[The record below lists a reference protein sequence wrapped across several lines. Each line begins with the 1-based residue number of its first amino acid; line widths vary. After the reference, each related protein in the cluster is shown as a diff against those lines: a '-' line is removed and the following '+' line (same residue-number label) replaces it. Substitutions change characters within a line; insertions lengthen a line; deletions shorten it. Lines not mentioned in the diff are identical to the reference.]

1 MFPRR
6 DFLSAAAASSLATI
20 AARQTLANQTEQAK
34 LPTVRIGM
42 MGLNRGAAIATEF
55 AKLPNVEVT
64 ILCDADRGRAESFQ
78 RALYQ
83 QSEVKTKVTTDFRDI
98 LKDDSIDALV
108 CAAPNHWH
116 GLATI
121 LACKAGKH
129 VYVEK
134 PCSHNP
140 LEGELMIAA
149 AQKYERCVQMG
160 TQRRSGPVVREA
172 IQKLHDG
179 AIGPVHLSRSYYNN
193 VRGPIGRGKPATPP
207 AGLDYDLWQGPA
219 PHREFR
225 DNILHYN
232 WHWFWHWGGGE
243 LANNG
248 VHSLDIA
255 RWGLQADF
263 PVRAISLGG
272 RYWYDD
278 DQETPDT
285 QTAVFEF
292 PNEKQIMWGSTSCN
306 KHDVNPF
313 LVFYGEKGSMELD
326 ANGAHR
332 IFDRNEK
339 MVEDVKGGSDG
350 LAEHLTNFVTAIR
363 SNDPSLLN
371 QPITSGHR
379 STLLCHLGNIALRS
393 GRTVNC
399 DSQSGHILNDTQQQA
414 LWQREYEPAW
424 RDAILNV

>member
-1 MFPRR
+1 MIPRR
-6 DFLSAAAASSLATI
+6 DFLNATATSTIAGLATS
-20 AARQTLANQTEQAK
+20 QLLANQAATNPK
-34 LPTVRIGM
+34 TVRIGM

-55 AKLPNVEVT
+55 AKLSNVEVT

-83 QSEVKTKVTTDFRDI
+83 QSEVKTKVTVDFRDI

-116 GLATI
+116 GPATI

-149 AQKYERCVQMG
+149 AAKYGRCVQMG
-160 TQRRSGPVVREA
+160 TQRRSGPVMRQA
-172 IQKLHDG
+172 IEKLHSG
-179 AIGPVHLSRSYYNN
+179 AIGTVRLSRSYYNN
-193 VRGPIGRGKPATPP
+193 LRGPIGRGKKTTPP
-207 AGLDYDLWQGPA
+207 PTLDYDLWQGPA
-219 PHREFR
+219 PHREFQ
-225 DNILHYN
+225 NNFLHYN

-248 VHSLDIA
+248 VHSLDLA
-255 RWGLQADF
+255 RWGLQVEF
-263 PVRAISLGG
+263 PKRVISLGG
-272 RYWYDD
+272 RYWFDD

-292 PNEKQIMWGSTSCN
+292 AEEKQIMWSSTSCN
-306 KHDVNPF
+306 KHSVNPF
-313 LVFYGEKGSMELD
+313 LVFYGDNGSMEVD
-326 ANGAHR
+326 ASGAHR
-332 IFDRNEK
+332 IFDRNDKLIE
-339 MVEDVKGGSDG
+339 EASGGSDG
-350 LAEHLTNFVTAIR
+350 MSEHLTNFVSAVR
-363 SNDPSLLN
+363 ANDPSLLN

-379 STLLCHLGNIALRS
+379 STLLCHLGNIAARS

-399 DSQSGHILNDTQQQA
+399 DPSNGHILHDKEQQA
-414 LWQREYEPAW
+414 YWQREYEPHW
-424 RDAILNV
+424 RDSILNP